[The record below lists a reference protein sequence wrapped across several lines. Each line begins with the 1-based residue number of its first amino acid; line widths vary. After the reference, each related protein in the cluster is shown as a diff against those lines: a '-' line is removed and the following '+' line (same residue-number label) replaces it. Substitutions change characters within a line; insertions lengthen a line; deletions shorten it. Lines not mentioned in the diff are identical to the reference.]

1 MASLEVALTD
11 VIRLRVRYSEG
22 DQMGITYHARYLDW
36 FVIGRTELLRSL
48 GLPYAELERQGLLLP
63 VLEVN
68 CRYLGATRYDDV
80 VQLETTL
87 TEVGRTRM
95 AFRYEAWLLPPGQAV
110 CGASGSPPRRG
121 ADSLL
126 VAGSRPI
133 SAAGAE
139 TAAGPRAAGGTEK
152 PVLVTVG
159 ETRHVFVDEQ
169 HRPFDVRK
177 RFPQVW
183 ELLEPLALRIRNKS
197 G

>member
-1 MASLEVALTD
+1 MASIEAALTH
-11 VIRLRVRYSEG
+11 VVRLRVRYSEG

-36 FVIGRTELLRSL
+36 FAIGRTELLREL
-48 GLPYAELERQGLLLP
+48 GLPYAQLERDGLLLP

-68 CRYLGATRYDDV
+68 CRYLGATRYDDI

-95 AFRYEAWLLPPGQAV
+95 AFRYEAWLLPPGGDA
-110 CGASGSPPRRG
+110 C
-121 ADSLL
+121 
-126 VAGSRPI
+126 AGDEPL
-133 SAAGAE
+133 A
-139 TAAGPRAAGGTEK
+139 EK

-159 ETRHVFVDEQ
+159 ETRHVFVDSA

-183 ELLEPLALRIRNKS
+183 EVLEPLAERLRRRGS
-197 G
+197 AAGDYVVAQSS